1 MLGRVFCFTVE
12 AKFFMKIKKIF
23 VFFVLL
29 AFFATANLAV
39 ARIWGNY
46 PGFIFMLFNLPIFYV
61 IKKYAVERKVNV

>member
-1 MLGRVFCFTVE
+1 
-12 AKFFMKIKKIF
+12 MKIKKIF